1 MRVMYSSVAI
11 YNIPE
16 MRETHPLSPL
26 YEIYSLVL
34 TSEDGKHNYHSATYW
49 WQNQLSINEMI
60 SLSGHGA
67 RRVLNTVYCNRW
79 TIADDYQDNCLIFIL
94 WLDPPQQEPIFF
106 HSFTKHFLFL
116 RLFFLYMYVYFFQCR
131 NLYPRSSESRD
142 VST

>member
-16 MRETHPLSPL
+16 MRETHPLPPL

-67 RRVLNTVYCNRW
+67 QTCFEYSILQPLNNCRW
-79 TIADDYQDNCLIFIL
+79 LPRQLLNIYFMARSASARTH
-94 WLDPPQQEPIFF
+94 FF

>member
-67 RRVLNTVYCNRW
+67 QTCFEYSILQPLN
-79 TIADDYQDNCLIFIL
+79 NC
-94 WLDPPQQEPIFF
+94 
-106 HSFTKHFLFL
+106 
-116 RLFFLYMYVYFFQCR
+116 R
-131 NLYPRSSESRD
+131 
-142 VST
+142 